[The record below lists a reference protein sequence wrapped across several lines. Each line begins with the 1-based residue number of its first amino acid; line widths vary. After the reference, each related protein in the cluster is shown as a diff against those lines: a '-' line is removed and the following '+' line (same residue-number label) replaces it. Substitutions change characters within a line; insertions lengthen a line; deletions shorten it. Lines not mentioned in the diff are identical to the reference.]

1 MFSVIFTQKKY
12 TFAYINPK
20 QLMNNKSHSYNTL
33 PYYIAIGF
41 VSATM
46 KYLVRFADIG
56 LFRFLLK
63 PTDILVGLF
72 TASQSVYIKG
82 VGYRHEGLNVVIDRS
97 CAGFNLW
104 IIAFIMLA
112 YLAVKHFVG
121 ITHRIFSIAL
131 SLVAAFFLT
140 IFTNT
145 SRIFASITFQP
156 IAARILPLSKDI
168 IHEAIGV
175 TVNLSF
181 LILAYIIV
189 DKLLTN
195 KVKSL

>member
-1 MFSVIFTQKKY
+1 MD
-12 TFAYINPK
+12 
-20 QLMNNKSHSYNTL
+20 NKSHIYIAL

-56 LFRFLLK
+56 LLRFLLK

-72 TASQSVYIKG
+72 TASKSVYIKG
-82 VGYRHEGLNVVIDRS
+82 VGYRHEELNVVIDRS

-104 IIAFIMLA
+104 VIAFIMFA

-121 ITHRIFSIAL
+121 ITHRTFGIAL

-140 IFTNT
+140 IFTNA

-156 IAARILPLSKDI
+156 IATRILPLSKDI
-168 IHEAIGV
+168 VHEAIGV

-181 LILAYIIV
+181 LILTYIIT

-195 KVKSL
+195 KFKSL